1 MFSRLLIVLVC
12 LASTLSSIASTDA
25 IDSARENCS
34 RVESSLNVALGCD
47 VQINCLF
54 NTATINCSELTLIQL
69 VQTCRDFDIQT
80 CVDVAA
86 LTTIAIDDAI
96 LQFQTIDSTV
106 QLNNSLRAFLDGD
119 YQTAIDLYENIT
131 LSLDYFPHHILELG
145 LGILYLRFDN
155 PDVALIQFDKS
166 LNLEF
171 YNPVAFYYRGNTYEE
186 RGNSIRALRDHYL
199 YDLLADTQLKIR
211 LPLRSFRIQIP
222 NSEAW
227 SRYPIY
233 TMGGINE
240 AFSIADNTL
249 EPLEPIVVSFVDDGE
264 TLVIADWLDIVASNE
279 AEILFFERDPQ
290 SPLRYIL
297 NINQQNVPN
306 SVLSGKT
313 EVSVVVSPGYLDLY
327 VRSTQGTITILTTSL
342 ATVAL
347 ESDRRIDNANRICD
361 LASLSFMDV
370 GIEVEILAS
379 SQASQLWESPDFD
392 SISREFVF
400 TEDEETKPFTVV
412 DGGLCDSSAI
422 WWEISN
428 GTEMGWLPEHQYLS
442 LKDYQLVP
450 SDLYQLW
457 QETPPTPLQFLDG

>member
-1 MFSRLLIVLVC
+1 MFLRLFIILWCIGITFQV
-12 LASTLSSIASTDA
+12 TASTDA
-25 IDSARENCS
+25 IDTALENCN
-34 RVESSLNVALGCD
+34 RVESPLDVALGCD

-54 NTATINCSELTLIQL
+54 NTATINCSELTLVQL

-80 CVDVAA
+80 CVDVAT
-86 LTTIAIDDAI
+86 LTIIAIDDAI
-96 LQFQTIDSTV
+96 LKFQTTDSTM
-106 QLNNSLRAFLDGD
+106 QLNNSLRAFLVGD
-119 YQTAIDLYENIT
+119 YQTAIDLFENVT

-171 YNPVAFYYRGNTYEE
+171 YNPVAFYYRGNTYED

-199 YDLLADTQLKIR
+199 YDLLADTQLKVI

-227 SRYPIY
+227 NRYPIY
-233 TMGGINE
+233 TMGGTNGS
-240 AFSIADNTL
+240 FSIADNTL

-264 TLVIADWLDIVASNE
+264 TLVIAGWLDIVAGDE

-313 EVSVVVSPGYLDLY
+313 EVSVVVSPEYLDLY
-327 VRSTQGTITILTTSL
+327 VRSSQGIITTLTTSL

-347 ESDRRIDNANRICD
+347 ESDRRVDNANRICD
-361 LASLSFMDV
+361 LASLSFIDV
-370 GIEVEILAS
+370 GVVVDILAS

-392 SISREFVF
+392 SISQELVF
-400 TEDEETKPFTVV
+400 TGDEETKPFTVV
-412 DGGLCDSSAI
+412 DGGLCDSSTI

-428 GTEMGWLPEHQYLS
+428 GTEQGWLPEHHQLS
-442 LKDYQLVP
+442 LNDYQLVP